1 MGAFGCVRNMA
12 VPGAQVLSSLT
23 RRHGVKV
30 ASTVSVE
37 SCCLAVGEVVGHENI
52 MSASRMNS
60 AIVIFFNTIEK
71 ANEVVQRGIIID
83 GVLTP
88 VLPLSLPS
96 KRVTISNVPP
106 FISDVVTSTI
116 SLWEIGL
123 LDKKKSN
130 WPRFPFTET
139 CCVF

>member
-88 VLPLSLPS
+88 VLPLSLLS

-116 SLWEIGL
+116 SL
-123 LDKKKSN
+123 
-130 WPRFPFTET
+130 
-139 CCVF
+139 

>member
-1 MGAFGCVRNMA
+1 MKHTQFK
-12 VPGAQVLSSLT
+12 QTL
-23 RRHGVKV
+23 
-30 ASTVSVE
+30 
-37 SCCLAVGEVVGHENI
+37 
-52 MSASRMNS
+52 SRMNS

-106 FISDVVTSTI
+106 FISDVVLTQAI
-116 SLWEIGL
+116 SLWKIGL
-123 LDKKKSN
+123 LD
-130 WPRFPFTET
+130 
-139 CCVF
+139 

>member
-1 MGAFGCVRNMA
+1 
-12 VPGAQVLSSLT
+12 
-23 RRHGVKV
+23 
-30 ASTVSVE
+30 
-37 SCCLAVGEVVGHENI
+37 
-52 MSASRMNS
+52 MNS

-106 FISDVVTSTI
+106 FISDVVLTQAI
-116 SLWEIGL
+116 SLWKIGL
-123 LDKKKSN
+123 LD
-130 WPRFPFTET
+130 
-139 CCVF
+139 